1 MQSLENK
8 VKEISNLNDSLTA
21 QNECL
26 KRRIND
32 LEVEVLNNFNNLVI
46 YLSSEKWLSVLA
58 NCI

>member
-8 VKEISNLNDSLTA
+8 VKEVSNLNDSLRA

-46 YLSSEKWLSVLA
+46 YISCEK
-58 NCI
+58 

>member
-26 KRRIND
+26 KRRISD

-46 YLSSEKWLSVLA
+46 CLSCEK
-58 NCI
+58 

>member
-8 VKEISNLNDSLTA
+8 VKEISNLNDSLRA